1 MMFLNIDSRARERW
15 RESRARI
22 EKENTKNRKRDSIY
36 GTKSRPRPIIFNV
49 VSFILRLS
57 GLYNRGLRNA
67 REFIISYIDLGFPD
81 LPASFDNY
89 KILHL
94 SDLHIGCID
103 DFPEMI
109 SNRFSE
115 LNPDLVIM
123 TGDFQTHGTPPGRDT
138 ADMMRHLK
146 ANVQSGDGWLAVLGN
161 HDSYDMLDALE
172 AIDVRVLVNE
182 SVSISRGEDTL
193 HFVGTDDVHA
203 FNTPDSVAALEKF
216 QDGFRIALVHTV
228 DLATIANRLRYKLY
242 LSGHTH
248 GGQLCLPGGR
258 PLVTRLDSH
267 RQLASGK
274 WKIGNMLGYTS
285 RGLGHGISPFRF
297 NCPGEATIIRLIKE

>member
-22 EKENTKNRKRDSIY
+22 EKEKTKNRKRDSIY

-109 SNRFSE
+109 SNRFS
-115 LNPDLVIM
+115 
-123 TGDFQTHGTPPGRDT
+123 
-138 ADMMRHLK
+138 
-146 ANVQSGDGWLAVLGN
+146 
-161 HDSYDMLDALE
+161 
-172 AIDVRVLVNE
+172 
-182 SVSISRGEDTL
+182 
-193 HFVGTDDVHA
+193 
-203 FNTPDSVAALEKF
+203 
-216 QDGFRIALVHTV
+216 
-228 DLATIANRLRYKLY
+228 
-242 LSGHTH
+242 
-248 GGQLCLPGGR
+248 
-258 PLVTRLDSH
+258 
-267 RQLASGK
+267 
-274 WKIGNMLGYTS
+274 
-285 RGLGHGISPFRF
+285 
-297 NCPGEATIIRLIKE
+297 